1 MGFQEIIS
9 LYLEHVNYYT
19 VFIFMAIESSFIPF
33 PSEIVIPPAAF
44 KAANG
49 ELNIYLVILSGS
61 LGALAGAFF
70 NYYIALSLGRKLIY
84 KFANTKFAHLLMIS
98 EDSIVKSEQYFLKY
112 GNLSTLIGRLVPA
125 VRQLISLPAGLAKM
139 NIGSFVLFTVIGS
152 TLWNCILA
160 ALGYFL
166 YEKQDLLKKYYS
178 EISYGF
184 LIVGV
189 LFVLFLIYKSFKKK
203 SPINNEDGRN
213 LEE

>member
-9 LYLEHVNYYT
+9 LYLEHVNYFT

-49 ELNIYLVILSGS
+49 DLNIYLVVLSGS
-61 LGALAGAFF
+61 LGALTGALF
-70 NYYIALSLGRKLIY
+70 NYYIAISLGRKLIY

-213 LEE
+213 IEE

>member
-9 LYLEHVNYYT
+9 LYLEHVNYFT

-49 ELNIYLVILSGS
+49 DLNIYLVVLSGS
-61 LGALAGAFF
+61 LGALTGALF
-70 NYYIALSLGRKLIY
+70 NYYIAISLGRKLIY

>member
-9 LYLEHVNYYT
+9 LYLEHVNYFT

>member
-9 LYLEHVNYYT
+9 LYLEHVNYFT

-49 ELNIYLVILSGS
+49 DLNIYLVVLSGS
-61 LGALAGAFF
+61 LGALTGALF
-70 NYYIALSLGRKLIY
+70 NYYIAISLGRKLIY
-84 KFANTKFAHLLMIS
+84 KFANTKLAHLLMIS

-139 NIGSFVLFTVIGS
+139 NIGSFVLYTVIGS